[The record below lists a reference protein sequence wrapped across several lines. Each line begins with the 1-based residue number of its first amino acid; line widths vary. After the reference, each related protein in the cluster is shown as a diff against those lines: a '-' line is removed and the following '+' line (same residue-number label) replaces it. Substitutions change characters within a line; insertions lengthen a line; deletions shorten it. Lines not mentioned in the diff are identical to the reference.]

1 MTESAQKC
9 PNCHLAAPRGALFC
23 SSCGAAI
30 AATAPAPPQTERSIP
45 LPVRATLQGPCTVL
59 YAGDEELDV
68 RQVGR
73 AIASR
78 TGRPLSDVTRM
89 LRASKGFLATAL
101 DTPSAIS
108 LAEQI
113 ERDLQAPVVVLP
125 DSAVIPLPSAMRM
138 RRVAINAL
146 GIRCDAYSWDSTEP
160 MEISWDGIFLI
171 SCGRLDVQEV
181 VEFRDESPAGGT
193 DMIGRRLPHLV
204 TTSRHE
210 YVLDLVLRDPWRR
223 LRLDQN
229 TVAFSLTELRRD
241 RDQSLG
247 TLHRSVMHL
256 DRYAVGVP
264 ANRGLALLV
273 SGASEAAVQ
282 SLTFQSKRDF
292 DSYTHWL
299 IQLVRFGFPIAEQ

>member
-160 MEISWDGIFLI
+160 LEIPWADIFLI
-171 SCGRLDVQEV
+171 SCARLEVQEV
-181 VEFRDESPAGGT
+181 VEFYEEGGGARD
-193 DMIGRRLPHLV
+193 MLGRQLPNFITSKRL
-204 TTSRHE
+204 E
-210 YVLDLVLRDPWRR
+210 YVLDIILRDPWRR

-241 RDQSLG
+241 REQSLG
-247 TLHRSVMHL
+247 ALHRSLMHL
-256 DRYAVGVP
+256 ERYAEGAP
-264 ANRGLALLV
+264 RNCGLALLA
-273 SGASEAAVQ
+273 SGASEAACQ
-282 SLTFQSKRDF
+282 SITFQDKRDF

-299 IQLVRFGFPIAEQ
+299 IQLVRFGHPIAEQ